1 MCTTP
6 LNLFRTYFI
15 VIHVQGDEAIEHW
28 IRAAALARIT
38 YGSKDYHYALCHIR
52 AGCCYL
58 ELLGIYIYYLI
69 NCLCALGVACS
80 ANYRLFG

>member
-6 LNLFRTYFI
+6 LNLFCTYFI
-15 VIHVQGDEAIEHW
+15 IIHVQGDEAIEYW

-58 ELLGIYIYYLI
+58 ELLGILPH
-69 NCLCALGVACS
+69 S
-80 ANYRLFG
+80 LFIAIGCGLFSLLY

>member
-6 LNLFRTYFI
+6 LNLFCTYFI

-58 ELLGIYIYYLI
+58 ELLGILPY
-69 NCLCALGVACS
+69 
-80 ANYRLFG
+80 